1 MPALLAALLLLAPVG
16 DVQNVTDVLHAFRP
30 ASRVRVVS
38 VWATWCAP
46 CVAEIGEVQA
56 ISDQFRDKGVE
67 VIGVSLDDM
76 IPGERAKTKA
86 NLAKFLEQRHVRF
99 RNVYFTGRANEL
111 ADELRFDGSIPIT
124 IVFDENGHEL
134 LRNEG
139 SLDKTW
145 FTRQLETLIAKRR
158 ASK

>member
-1 MPALLAALLLLAPVG
+1 MPALIAALLLLAPLN

-46 CVAEIGEVQA
+46 CVAEIGDVQA
-56 ISDQFRDKGVE
+56 ISDRFHDKGVE

-76 IPGERAKTKA
+76 IPGERATTKA

-99 RNVYFTGRANEL
+99 RNVYFTGRAPEL
-111 ADELRFDGSIPIT
+111 AEELRFDGSIPIT

-139 SLDKTW
+139 PLDKNW
-145 FTRQLETLIAKRR
+145 FTKQLETLIAKRR
-158 ASK
+158 SSK